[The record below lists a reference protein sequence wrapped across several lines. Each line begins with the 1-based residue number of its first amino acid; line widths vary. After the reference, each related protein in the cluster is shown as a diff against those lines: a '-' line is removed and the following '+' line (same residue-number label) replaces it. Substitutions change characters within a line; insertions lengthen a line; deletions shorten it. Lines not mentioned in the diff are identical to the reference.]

1 MINPLLKNLDKIE
14 FVITDSCTGNCI
26 HCSQGQHPG
35 VSESIN
41 AEIACECVEKI
52 CSVYDIKTVMTF
64 GGEPL
69 LYPETVFSIMK
80 TAKRMG
86 VAKRQVITN
95 GYFSENPE
103 EIQNVA
109 RLLSECGVN
118 EILLSVDAFHQK
130 TIPLDVVKMFAK
142 ELKSAGVPVKLQPAW
157 LVSSNDDNPYNVK
170 TKEIIEIFRNMEIFE
185 NDGNIV
191 FPEGN
196 ALKYLKEYFEDYK
209 PQNPYVQ
216 DPKDVRCVSFSA
228 NGDVLR
234 GNVYKQEIMGI
245 LDGYKV

>member
-1 MINPLLKNLDKIE
+1 MINPYLKNLDKIE

-35 VSESIN
+35 MSESIN

-80 TAKRMG
+80 TAKRVG

-118 EILLSVDAFHQK
+118 EMLLSVDAFHQK

-170 TKEIIEIFRNMEIFE
+170 TKEKLNSMLYIEWCGPAIKAI
-185 NDGNIV
+185 
-191 FPEGN
+191 
-196 ALKYLKEYFEDYK
+196 
-209 PQNPYVQ
+209 
-216 DPKDVRCVSFSA
+216 
-228 NGDVLR
+228 
-234 GNVYKQEIMGI
+234 
-245 LDGYKV
+245 

>member
-1 MINPLLKNLDKIE
+1 MINPYLKNLDKIE
-14 FVITDSCTGNCI
+14 FVITESCTGNCI